1 VRTGRLLLAAVLVS
15 RGAVAGEAPHPELKV
30 TLSPARAA
38 QGGVVEVVAT
48 SPWPLASLV
57 LVDGERRVPLAPD
70 AGGSR
75 FVGLYGVDFEAVPGE
90 RKLLLE
96 GRDAAGVEVTGP
108 ALLRVVARR
117 FVVQRLTV
125 DPRFLEPPPEEKER
139 IERDRQEFAR
149 AFASS
154 GPDRLWSGRF
164 AKPTEGT
171 PGRNFGARRVY
182 NGRTRSRHAGRDI
195 ASPSG
200 TPVAAPSSG
209 RVALAGDF
217 YFSGGSVVL
226 DHGQGLFTMY
236 FHLLC
241 LDVKEGDL
249 VVAGQR
255 IGAVGATGRATGP
268 HLHWAARV
276 LGARVD
282 PAALLSLP
290 RVP

>member
-1 VRTGRLLLAAVLVS
+1 MRTGSLLLTAVLVA
-15 RGAVAGEAPHPELKV
+15 RGAVAGDAPRPELKV
-30 TLSPARAA
+30 MLAPARAA
-38 QGGVVEVVAT
+38 QGGIVEVIAT
-48 SPWPLASLV
+48 SASPLASLF

-108 ALLRVVARR
+108 AVLRVVARR

-125 DPRFLEPPPEEKER
+125 DPKFLKPPPEEKER

-149 AFASS
+149 AFSS
-154 GPDRLWSGRF
+154 STPDRLWNGRF
-164 AKPTEGT
+164 VKPTEGT
-171 PGRNFGARRVY
+171 PGENFGARRVY
-182 NGRTRSRHAGRDI
+182 NGQTRSRHAGLDM
-195 ASPSG
+195 
-200 TPVAAPSSG
+200 AAPLGAPGTAPTSG

-236 FHLLC
+236 FHLGR
-241 LDVKEGDL
+241 LDVKDGDL
-249 VVAGQR
+249 VAAGQR